1 MNKLLTLIFLF
12 ASLDCRAQIPAD
24 FPVIDKTDLPEAKF
38 LPARHFTGESLFGY
52 MDGGAELYREYGIS
66 DAVITELDLGSGH
79 YKCEVFKMTGPEEA
93 FGIYSV
99 SKYRCLNSPPISP
112 FTCQTHYQMQI
123 CKGPYYISI
132 INKSGN
138 KADSVNSLK
147 IGMLLAE
154 KIIEPSADL
163 SAFIPDANPDDLRNN
178 AILAKGK
185 LGLMNGATEWEDY
198 FTDITGYYTLIIRA
212 KEKSLLSV
220 RFSKPE
226 DFQQFLKLHGWGTC
240 DLSVNGV
247 RMLGG
252 EIIRLLS
259 ENQLLIEIAN

>member
-1 MNKLLTLIFLF
+1 MFRLLSFILITISF
-12 ASLDCRAQIPAD
+12 ACEAQIPAD
-24 FPVIDKTDLPEAKF
+24 FPVIDNKDLPEAKF
-38 LPARHFTGESLFGY
+38 LPARYFTGESLFGY

-123 CKGPYYISI
+123 CKGSYYISI

-138 KADSVNSLK
+138 KADSVNSLR

-154 KIIEPSADL
+154 KISVPSADL

-185 LGLMNGATEWEDY
+185 LGLMNGATEWEEY
-198 FTDITGYYTLIIRA
+198 FKDVTGYYTLIIKA